1 MVFSSSLPHHVLLL
15 NVVSIHEVLPITRK
29 VMKKKRSFSAQKP
42 FRKRL
47 VGQVLVMFCGPLFE
61 LHRLDGLRMLL
72 FFCRSNFV
80 ESSTYHNLISMLCWR
95 VLDICDIHPYSVFL
109 LFCFVVFC
117 FFFQDGYYLF
127 SQCHRD
133 SWIWPSGSRVFYR
146 RASIPII
153 CQYNRQIPKSHFAD
167 ATHIDPNTKQKDG
180 LQSYFF
186 SSLYRRKNTYNYEID
201 TPPKINIEPE
211 NDGLEDDFPFPRV
224 EHLRFHVVIFWG
236 VNWIKVDFRHATWSL
251 TFDLRTI

>member
-95 VLDICDIHPYSVFL
+95 VLDICDIHPYSVFCCFALSCFVSSFKMGTTYSRNATEILESDHQDLVSFTGGL
-109 LFCFVVFC
+109 LFQSFVNITAKF
-117 FFFQDGYYLF
+117 L
-127 SQCHRD
+127 
-133 SWIWPSGSRVFYR
+133 
-146 RASIPII
+146 
-153 CQYNRQIPKSHFAD
+153 SH
-167 ATHIDPNTKQKDG
+167 ILLMQ
-180 LQSYFF
+180 
-186 SSLYRRKNTYNYEID
+186 
-201 TPPKINIEPE
+201 
-211 NDGLEDDFPFPRV
+211 
-224 EHLRFHVVIFWG
+224 
-236 VNWIKVDFRHATWSL
+236 
-251 TFDLRTI
+251 RT